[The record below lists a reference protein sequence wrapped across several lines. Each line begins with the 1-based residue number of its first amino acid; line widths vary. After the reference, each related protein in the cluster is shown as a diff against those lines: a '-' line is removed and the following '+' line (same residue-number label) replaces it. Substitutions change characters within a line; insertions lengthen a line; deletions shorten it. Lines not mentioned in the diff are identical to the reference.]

1 MNLPLSPL
9 RLKLYFYVLPVFED
23 VLRGGMMDISNRVR
37 RSNFSY
43 RTQGTQI
50 RIFPAPTDPSPKKLW
65 MRVGFGNNP
74 FDPAYND
81 GTIEGVSMPSNVPY
95 NWVKYST
102 INSMGKQ
109 WIFDFTLASCKE
121 LLGLVRSKFSTVPIP
136 GGDLQLNGSDLV
148 GNGREDQDKLKTKL
162 SEWLES
168 LTYEKMIEG
177 EANKADN
184 LQKVLR
190 TIPMPMGKCIVIG

>member
-1 MNLPLSPL
+1 
-9 RLKLYFYVLPVFED
+9 
-23 VLRGGMMDISNRVR
+23 
-37 RSNFSY
+37 
-43 RTQGTQI
+43 
-50 RIFPAPTDPSPKKLW
+50 
-65 MRVGFGNNP
+65 
-74 FDPAYND
+74 
-81 GTIEGVSMPSNVPY
+81 MPSNVPY
-95 NWVKYST
+95 NWIKYST

-109 WIFDFTLASCKE
+109 WIFEYTVATCKE

-136 GGDLQLNGSDLV
+136 GGDLQLNGSDLI
-148 GNGREDQDKLKTKL
+148 GNGREDKEKLKTSL
-162 SEWLES
+162 AEWLES